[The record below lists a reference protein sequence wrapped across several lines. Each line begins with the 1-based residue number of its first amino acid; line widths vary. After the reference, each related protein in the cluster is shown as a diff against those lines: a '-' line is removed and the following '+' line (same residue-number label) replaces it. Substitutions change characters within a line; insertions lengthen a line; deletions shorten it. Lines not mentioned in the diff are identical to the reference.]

1 MATDTIRYHEVRIC
15 ASFDDDISAYETY
28 MNDNNVVCQSLVYGA
43 DAVDDAKAPLLTW
56 SWGDDQE
63 TMSSMTW
70 PCIIYKDRRY
80 ESADGQTVLDV
91 CKFAQTVDDLES
103 DFLDK
108 VETE

>member
-15 ASFDDDISAYETY
+15 ASIDDDISAYETY
-28 MNDNNVVCQSLVYGA
+28 MNDNNVVCQSLVYTA

-56 SWGDDQE
+56 LWGDDQE
-63 TMSSMTW
+63 LMSSMTW
-70 PCIIYKDRRY
+70 PCITYKDRRY
-80 ESADGQTVLDV
+80 EFEDTVLDV